1 MNLIILIIISV
12 LSQSVY
18 SKQQGYSYDIASYCS
33 PKCVYYT
40 GRSPSY
46 GLTHEQ
52 ALYAAQTEMNIQV
65 FFTVLTPSYQL
76 SYHQALEAAQ
86 TEMNIQVFFTVLT
99 PSYQLSYHQAL
110 EAAQANINVQTYLHL
125 LAIGNSH
132 KTALQKAT
140 M

>member
-1 MNLIILIIISV
+1 MLYARRGVIVNLIILIIISV

-86 TEMNIQVFFTVLT
+86 
-99 PSYQLSYHQAL
+99 
-110 EAAQANINVQTYLHL
+110 ANINVQTYLHL